1 MFEHRGQESP
11 REPAVAMVRPMSR
24 LGLYL
29 AEMRAWP
36 TEGGR
41 VHQWLEANDAFRRQV
56 LDVLRA
62 SGPLRSRDIPDTC
75 AVPWASSGWTN
86 DRNVTQMLEFL
97 AWRGEVAVAG
107 RQGRQRVWDVSERIY
122 PGTLKAVPAA
132 KARAM
137 RDERRLRA
145 LGVARPEFVGDA
157 GIPVEIEGTTG
168 MWRVDPDASAV
179 GFKGRTALLSPFDRL
194 IHDRAR
200 ALQLFDFDYTLEM
213 YKPQS
218 QRRWGYFALPVLHGD
233 ALVGKVDAIADRKTS
248 TLRVNAI
255 HEDVAFTP
263 AMTKAVNAEI
273 ESLRRWLGLEQRCVT
288 SRGARRLGGPV
299 VITSPFGSV
308 TTSVR
313 FGASSITQPW
323 SWIAVWCLTHT
334 GRRLSRSVRPPR
346 RHQRTWWILQWSNRV
361 GQSGIAHLG

>member
-1 MFEHRGQESP
+1 MTSQLKRRGARRIAIRAQRLDANRPTDFATLVDQLTLLQLDPTAAVAPSADLVAWSRLGESYAPEQLQRALEVEHTVFEHRGQESP

-29 AEMRAWP
+29 ADMRAWP

-41 VHQWLEANDAFRRQV
+41 VHQWLESNDVFRRQV
-56 LDVLRA
+56 LDALRT

-75 AVPWASSGWTN
+75 AVPWASTGWTN

-122 PGTLKAVPAA
+122 PGALKAVPAA
-132 KARAM
+132 KARAI

-157 GIPVEIEGTTG
+157 GTPVEIEGTTG
-168 MWRVDPDASAV
+168 EWRVDPDASAA
-179 GFKGRTALLSPFDRL
+179 GFKGRTAVLSPFDRL

-200 ALQLFDFDYTLEM
+200 ALQLFEFDYTLEM

-263 AMTKAVNAEI
+263 ATTKAVNAEI
-273 ESLRRWLGLEQRCVT
+273 ESLRRWLELEHR
-288 SRGARRLGGPV
+288 A
-299 VITSPFGSV
+299 
-308 TTSVR
+308 
-313 FGASSITQPW
+313 
-323 SWIAVWCLTHT
+323 
-334 GRRLSRSVRPPR
+334 
-346 RHQRTWWILQWSNRV
+346 
-361 GQSGIAHLG
+361 